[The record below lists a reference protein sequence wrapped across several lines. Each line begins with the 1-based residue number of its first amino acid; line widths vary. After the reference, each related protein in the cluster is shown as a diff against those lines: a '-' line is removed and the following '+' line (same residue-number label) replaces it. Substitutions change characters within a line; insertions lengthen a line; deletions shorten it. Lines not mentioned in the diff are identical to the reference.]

1 MSQAAA
7 RVAVTGAT
15 GFIGWH
21 VCERLRDAGWQVVG
35 VVRPESHKPLPLGVQ
50 RAPANLEPAALTGAC
65 AHALAIV
72 HAAGVTKARSAHEYR
87 RVNVEGTRAVVEA
100 ARELGARMVHVS
112 SLTAAG
118 PAPADRPRTETEAST
133 PITAYGRSKLE
144 SEGLVMATPG
154 LRWTTIRPAAVYGPR
169 DRQFLPLFQAARRGL
184 FPRPSNA
191 GVFALTLVHVDDLA
205 RAIAMASR
213 NEAADRQTL
222 FIGDPVP
229 VSIDDLLGALA
240 LTFNRTYRPL
250 PVPFAIVRFGAWLG
264 VGGLGAERVHEMRSP
279 GFVCSVERAER
290 CLGFRA
296 AVDLAG
302 GLRST
307 AAWYVAHHWLS

>member
-50 RAPANLEPAALTGAC
+50 RAPANLEPAALTRAC

-118 PAPADRPRTETEAST
+118 PASRDRPKTEADAST
-133 PITAYGRSKLE
+133 PITAYGHSKLE
-144 SEGLVMATPG
+144 SEETVKGTAGLP
-154 LRWTTIRPAAVYGPR
+154 WTIVRPAAVYGPR
-169 DRQFLPLFQAARRGL
+169 DRQFLPLFQAARRGIL
-184 FPRPSNA
+184 PRPSNA
-191 GVFALTLVHVDDLA
+191 GDFSLTLVHVADVA
-205 RAIAMASR
+205 RAIEMACARDASER
-213 NEAADRQTL
+213 ETL
-222 FIGDPVP
+222 FVGHPASVSLDALLRTAASTLGRAYRPVP
-229 VSIDDLLGALA
+229 VPMAIIRLA
-240 LTFNRTYRPL
+240 
-250 PVPFAIVRFGAWLG
+250 AWIG
-264 VGGLGAERVHEMRSP
+264 VGGLSAERLREIKSP

-296 AVDLAG
+296 AIDLEEG
-302 GLRST
+302 FRST
-307 AAWYVAHHWLS
+307 AAWYFANQWLR